1 MNNSMTLSDMDIFC
15 GNSFITTIDEF
26 DSINIDVAGDRV
38 FVNNTFVRKYEN
50 SENALVSLQPL
61 IASLEDETIDYVLD
75 IR

>member
-26 DSINIDVAGDRV
+26 DSINIDVNGDRV

>member
-26 DSINIDVAGDRV
+26 DSINIDVDGDRV

-61 IASLEDETIDYVLD
+61 IASLEDEIIDYVLD